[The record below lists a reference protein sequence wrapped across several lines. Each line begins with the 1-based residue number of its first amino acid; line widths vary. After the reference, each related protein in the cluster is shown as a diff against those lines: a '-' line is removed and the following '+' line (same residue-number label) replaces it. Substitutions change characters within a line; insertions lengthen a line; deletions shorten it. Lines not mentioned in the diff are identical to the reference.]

1 MLNRAVI
8 SRRTALATVA
18 GGVAVALAPPA
29 LALNAAE
36 ARQLVDRLT
45 DDVMSVINSG
55 KSEAVMFK
63 EFERIFAKYADVPII
78 AQTTLGVAWRSASAS
93 QRTAYVA
100 AFRSYLARK
109 YGRRFRE
116 FIGSEITVTGS
127 RPEKSFYVVDSTVK
141 LAGQAPFEVNWLIS
155 NKSGRDLM
163 FNLIIE
169 GINMLRSEREEIGL
183 MLDQNGGNIDRLIK
197 QLWTAG

>member
-1 MLNRAVI
+1 M
-8 SRRTALATVA
+8 A

-29 LALNAAE
+29 LALNADE
-36 ARQLVDRLT
+36 ARKLVDRLT

-55 KSEAVMFK
+55 ASEAAMFA

-93 QRTAYVA
+93 QRTAYVE
-100 AFRSYLARK
+100 AFRSYMARK
-109 YGRRFRE
+109 YGKRFRE
-116 FIGSEITVTGS
+116 FIGSVIMVTGS
-127 RPEKSFYVVDSTVK
+127 RSEKSFFVVDSTVK

-155 NKSGRDLM
+155 DKSGRDLM

-183 MLDQNGGNIDRLIK
+183 MLDQNGGDINKLIT
-197 QLWTAG
+197 QLRTAG

>member
-1 MLNRAVI
+1 MLNRAII
-8 SRRTALATVA
+8 SRRTALATMA

-29 LALNAAE
+29 LALNADE
-36 ARQLVDRLT
+36 ARKLVDRLT

-55 KSEAVMFK
+55 ASEAAMFA

-93 QRTAYVA
+93 QRTAYVE
-100 AFRSYLARK
+100 AFRSYMARK
-109 YGRRFRE
+109 YGKRFRE

-127 RPEKSFYVVDSTVK
+127 RPEKSFFVVDSTVK

-155 NKSGRDLM
+155 DKSGRDLM

-183 MLDQNGGNIDRLIK
+183 MLDQNGGDINKLIT
-197 QLWTAG
+197 QLRTAG

>member
-1 MLNRAVI
+1 MLNRAVV
-8 SRRTALATVA
+8 SRRAALATMA

-29 LALNAAE
+29 LALNADE
-36 ARQLVDRLT
+36 ARRLVDRLT
-45 DDVMSVINSG
+45 GDVMSVINSG
-55 KSEAVMFK
+55 KSESAMYT

-100 AFRSYLARK
+100 AFRGYMARK
-109 YGRRFRE
+109 YGKRFRE

-127 RPEKSFYVVDSTVK
+127 HPEKSFYVVDSIVK
-141 LAGQAPFEVNWLIS
+141 LAGQAPFEVNWLVS
-155 NKSGRDLM
+155 DKSGQNLM
-163 FNLIIE
+163 FNLVIE

-183 MLDQNGGNIDRLIK
+183 MLDQNGGNIDKLTN
-197 QLWTAG
+197 QLRTAG

>member
-1 MLNRAVI
+1 MRNRAVI
-8 SRRTALATVA
+8 SRRIALATMA
-18 GGVAVALAPPA
+18 GGVAFAFAPPA
-29 LALNAAE
+29 RALNADE
-36 ARQLVDRLT
+36 ARKLVDRLT
-45 DDVMSVINSG
+45 DDVFSVIHSG
-55 KSEAVMFK
+55 KSESAMYV

-78 AQTTLGVAWRSASAS
+78 AQTTLGIAWRSASAS

-100 AFRSYLARK
+100 AFRGYMARK
-109 YGRRFRE
+109 YGKRFRE

-127 RPEKSFYVVDSTVK
+127 RAEKSFYVVDSMVK

-155 NKSGRDLM
+155 DKSGQNLM

-183 MLDQNGGNIDRLIK
+183 MLDQAGGNIDKLIA
-197 QLWTAG
+197 QLRTAG

>member
-8 SRRTALATVA
+8 SRRAALATIA

-29 LALNAAE
+29 LALNADE
-36 ARQLVDRLT
+36 ARRLVDRLT
-45 DDVMSVINSG
+45 GDVMSVINSG
-55 KSEAVMFK
+55 KSESAMYT

-100 AFRSYLARK
+100 AFRGYMARK
-109 YGRRFRE
+109 YGKRFRE

-127 RPEKSFYVVDSTVK
+127 HPEKSFYVVDSIVK
-141 LAGQAPFEVNWLIS
+141 LAGQAPFEVNWL
-155 NKSGRDLM
+155 DLM
-163 FNLIIE
+163 FNLVIE
-169 GINMLRSEREEIGL
+169 GINMPRSEREEIGL
-183 MLDQNGGNIDRLIK
+183 MLDQNGGNIDKLVN
-197 QLWTAG
+197 QLRTAG

>member
-8 SRRTALATVA
+8 SRRAALATMA

-29 LALNAAE
+29 LALNADE
-36 ARQLVDRLT
+36 ARRLVDRLT
-45 DDVMSVINSG
+45 GDVMSVINSG
-55 KSEAVMFK
+55 KSESAMYT

-100 AFRSYLARK
+100 AFRGYMARK
-109 YGRRFRE
+109 YGKRFRE

-127 RPEKSFYVVDSTVK
+127 HPEKSFYVVDSIVK
-141 LAGQAPFEVNWLIS
+141 LAGQAPFEVNWL
-155 NKSGRDLM
+155 DLM
-163 FNLIIE
+163 FNLVIE

-183 MLDQNGGNIDRLIK
+183 MLDQNGGNIDKLVN
-197 QLWTAG
+197 QLRTAG

>member
-1 MLNRAVI
+1 MLNRAII
-8 SRRTALATVA
+8 SRRTALATMA
-18 GGVAVALAPPA
+18 GGVAVTLAPPA
-29 LALNAAE
+29 LALNADE
-36 ARQLVDRLT
+36 ARKLVDRLT

-55 KSEAVMFK
+55 ASETAMFA

-93 QRTAYVA
+93 QRTAYVE
-100 AFRSYLARK
+100 AFRSYMARK
-109 YGRRFRE
+109 YGKRFRE
-116 FIGSEITVTGS
+116 FIGSEIMVTGS
-127 RPEKSFYVVDSTVK
+127 RPEKSFFVVDSTVK

-155 NKSGRDLM
+155 DKSGRDLM

-183 MLDQNGGNIDRLIK
+183 MLDQNGGDINKLIT
-197 QLWTAG
+197 QLRTAG

>member
-1 MLNRAVI
+1 MRNSAALT
-8 SRRTALATVA
+8 RRTAMAAMA
-18 GGVAVALAPPA
+18 GSIAFALAQPA
-29 LALNAAE
+29 AALTADE
-36 ARQLVDRLT
+36 ARKLVDRLT
-45 DDVMSVINSG
+45 DDVMNVINSG
-55 KSEAVMFK
+55 QSESAMYK

-100 AFRSYLARK
+100 AFRGYMARK
-109 YGRRFRE
+109 YGKRFRE

-127 RPEKSFYVVDSTVK
+127 RAEKSFYIVDSTVE

-155 NKSGRDLM
+155 DKSGKDLM

-183 MLDQNGGNIDRLIK
+183 MLDQAGGSIDKLIK
-197 QLWTAG
+197 ELRTAG

>member
-1 MLNRAVI
+1 MLNRAI
-8 SRRTALATVA
+8 MNRRTALATVA
-18 GGVAVALAPPA
+18 GGIAFTLAPPV
-29 LALNAAE
+29 LALNADE
-36 ARQLVDRLT
+36 ARALVDRLT
-45 DDVMSVINSG
+45 DEVMSVINSG
-55 KSEAVMFK
+55 KSESAMYV

-93 QRTAYVA
+93 QRSAYVA
-100 AFRSYLARK
+100 AFRVYMARK
-109 YGRRFRE
+109 YGKRFRE
-116 FIGSEITVTGS
+116 FIGSEIAVTGS

-155 NKSGRDLM
+155 DKSGKNLM

-183 MLDQNGGNIDRLIK
+183 LLDKSGGDIDALIK
-197 QLWTAG
+197 ALKTAA